1 MKKNSREGSS
11 LHRGSKDFRRDTAA
25 KASETV
31 GRVAYR
37 VVESTVLAEDFLQQ
51 CQEQSDK
58 WRVALQQED
67 STLFL
72 HTLHAIT
79 DVVTKS
85 HGDLDND
92 AERAHA
98 RGCCMRA
105 LIFVRVNDEGSLK
118 NFGEASA
125 KKLCSLVPEQPEL
138 FKDIAADSKLSMADM
153 GLFFFGRPSWGMFL
167 PVFVLMWHEE
177 VRNAASVAC
186 LAQLAASDAFAHGAH
201 ALARSLGHSA
211 PVSGVIAALS

>member
-1 MKKNSREGSS
+1 MVIGKFFGLLQKTTEASAAGMKKNSREGSS
-11 LHRGSKDFRRDTAA
+11 LHRGSKDFRRGTAA
-25 KASETV
+25 KASERV

-37 VVESTVLAEDFLQQ
+37 VVESTVVAESFLQK
-51 CQEQSDK
+51 CQVQSHK
-58 WRVALQQED
+58 WRVALRQED

-72 HTLHAIT
+72 HTLQAIT
-79 DVVTKS
+79 DVVTG
-85 HGDLDND
+85 HLDND

-105 LIFVRVNDEGSLK
+105 LIFVGVNDEGSLK

-153 GLFFFGRPSWGMFL
+153 GLLFFWKA
-167 PVFVLMWHEE
+167 E
-177 VRNAASVAC
+177 
-186 LAQLAASDAFAHGAH
+186 
-201 ALARSLGHSA
+201 LGHVSA
-211 PVSGVIAALS
+211 CVCFNVARGGAERRVCGLSCAAGRQ

>member
-1 MKKNSREGSS
+1 MVIGKFFGLLQKTTEASAAGMKKNSREGSS
-11 LHRGSKDFRRDTAA
+11 LHRGSKHFRRGTAA
-25 KASETV
+25 KASERV

-37 VVESTVLAEDFLQQ
+37 VVESTGVAEDFLQE

-58 WRVALQQED
+58 WRVALRQED

-72 HTLHAIT
+72 HTLQAIT
-79 DVVTKS
+79 DVVTNDAG
-85 HGDLDND
+85 HLDND

-153 GLFFFGRPSWGMFL
+153 GLLFLEGRVG
-167 PVFVLMWHEE
+167 
-177 VRNAASVAC
+177 AC
-186 LAQLAASDAFAHGAH
+186 FCLCLF
-201 ALARSLGHSA
+201 
-211 PVSGVIAALS
+211 